1 MATTAELERRVQEL
15 EKQVQELEDR
25 ATIQTLRMRFHECVN
40 EKNPDAIGA
49 LFSNDAE
56 LHYSHLGTAIGR
68 EKITRFFQKGLS
80 ELVPF
85 VKQYLHNHVVTV
97 NGNTA
102 TGLSYLEATPVH
114 KDESYLVAARFDDT
128 YVKENGRWYF
138 KKVNLTPYFMVP
150 LKEGWAQEDRLKMG
164 R

>member
-1 MATTAELERRVQEL
+1 MATTADLERRVQEL

-25 ATIQTLRMRFHECVN
+25 GAIQTLRMHFHECVN
-40 EKNPDAIGA
+40 EKNPDGIGE
-49 LFSNDAE
+49 LFSADAE

-85 VKQYLHNHVVTV
+85 VKQYIHNHSVTV
-97 NGNTA
+97 NGNSA
-102 TGLSYLEATPVH
+102 TGLSYLEATPIH
-114 KDESYLVAARFDDT
+114 KNDSYQVAAKFEDE
-128 YVKENGRWYF
+128 YAKENGRWYF
-138 KKVNLTPYFMVP
+138 KRVQLTPYFMIP
-150 LKEGWAQEDRLKMG
+150 LKEGWAQEDPIKMG

>member
-1 MATTAELERRVQEL
+1 MATTTDLERRVQQL

-25 ATIQTLRMRFHECVN
+25 GAIQTLRMRFHECVN
-40 EKNPDAIGA
+40 ETKPDQIGE
-49 LFSNDAE
+49 LFSADAE

-114 KDESYLVAARFDDT
+114 KGESYLVAARFDDE

-138 KKVNLTPYFMVP
+138 KKVQLTPHFMVP
-150 LKEGWAQEDRLKMG
+150 LKEGWAQEDRIKMG

>member
-1 MATTAELERRVQEL
+1 MATTAEFERRVQEL

-25 ATIQTLRMRFHECVN
+25 AAIQTLRTRFHECVN
-40 EKNPDAIGA
+40 EKNPDGIGT
-49 LFSNDAE
+49 LFSNNAE

-68 EKITRFFQKGLS
+68 EKIIRFFQKGLS

-114 KDESYLVAARFDDT
+114 KDESYLVAARFDDE
-128 YVKENGRWYF
+128 YVKDNGRWYF
-138 KKVNLTPYFMVP
+138 KRVNLTPYFMVP
-150 LKEGWAQEDRLKMG
+150 LKEGWAQEDRIKMG

>member
-1 MATTAELERRVQEL
+1 VQEL

-25 ATIQTLRMRFHECVN
+25 AAIQMLRMRFHECVN
-40 EKNPDAIGA
+40 EKKPDAIGE
-49 LFSNDAE
+49 LFSTDAE
-56 LHYSHLGTAIGR
+56 LHYAHLGTAIGR
-68 EKITRFFQKGLS
+68 EKITRFFHKGLS

-150 LKEGWAQEDRLKMG
+150 LKEGWAQEERIKMG

>member
-1 MATTAELERRVQEL
+1 MATTADLERRVQEL
-15 EKQVQELEDR
+15 ERQVQELEDR
-25 ATIQTLRMRFHECVN
+25 GAIQTLRMRFHECVN
-40 EKNPDAIGA
+40 EKKPDQIGE
-49 LFSNDAE
+49 LFSPDAE

-114 KDESYLVAARFDDT
+114 KGESYLVAARFDDE

-138 KKVNLTPYFMVP
+138 KKVQLTPHFMVP
-150 LKEGWAQEDRLKMG
+150 LKEGWAQEDRIKMG